1 MVDFIHNN
9 KELYGVEAIC
19 RILPIAPSTYYR
31 TLDLCENP
39 EHRAKRDLHDLHHAE
54 QIKRI
59 WKESSGRYGV
69 RKVWQKLKREGYIIA
84 RCTVARLMKK
94 LGIQGVWRGKNK
106 QTTRSRDDQKRA
118 DDLVKRNFTAD
129 HPDPCEAVLLRSVT
143 LRIFK
148 LIQAGSIPPLLLMCS
163 HEQLLDGKYLHG

>member
-54 QIKRI
+54 EIKRI

-148 LIQAGSIPPLLLMCS
+148 LIQAGSIPPLLLMCT
-163 HEQLLDGKYLHG
+163 HEQLLAGKYLHE

>member
-31 TLDLCENP
+31 TLDLCKNP

-54 QIKRI
+54 EIKRI

-94 LGIQGVWRGKNK
+94 LGIQGVLAR
-106 QTTRSRDDQKRA
+106 
-118 DDLVKRNFTAD
+118 
-129 HPDPCEAVLLRSVT
+129 
-143 LRIFK
+143 
-148 LIQAGSIPPLLLMCS
+148 
-163 HEQLLDGKYLHG
+163 

>member
-54 QIKRI
+54 EIKRI

-84 RCTVARLMKK
+84 RCTVARLMQK

-118 DDLVKRNFTAD
+118 DDLVKRNFNAD
-129 HPDPCEAVLLRSVT
+129 RPDPCEAVLLRSVT

>member
-9 KELYGVEAIC
+9 KDLYGVDAIC
-19 RILPIAPSTYYR
+19 RILPIAASTYYR

-69 RKVWQKLKREGYIIA
+69 RKVWQKLKREGYVIA

-118 DDLVKRNFTAD
+118 DDLVKRNFNAD
-129 HPDPCEAVLLRSVT
+129 HPAPCEAVLLRWVT

-163 HEQLLDGKYLHG
+163 REQLLDGKYQHV

>member
-9 KELYGVEAIC
+9 KDLYGVDAIC

-31 TLDLCENP
+31 TLDLADNP
-39 EHRAKRDLHDLHHAE
+39 EHRAKRDLHDEHHAE

-59 WKESSGRYGV
+59 WKESLGRYGV
-69 RKVWQKLKREGYIIA
+69 RKVWQKLKREGYVIA
-84 RCTVARLMKK
+84 RCTVARLMQK
-94 LGIQGVWRGKNK
+94 LDIQGVWRGKNK
-106 QTTRSRDDQKRA
+106 QTTRNRDDEKRA
-118 DDLVKRNFTAD
+118 DDLVKRIL
-129 HPDPCEAVLLRSVT
+129 VLIDLTNYGSVT

-148 LIQAGSIPPLLLMCS
+148 PILAGSTPHLLLLCS

>member
-54 QIKRI
+54 EIKRI

-69 RKVWQKLKREGYIIA
+69 RKVWQKLKREGYSSAPYACI
-84 RCTVARLMKK
+84 VLPS
-94 LGIQGVWRGKNK
+94 WRRWDWRPS
-106 QTTRSRDDQKRA
+106 TRPA
-118 DDLVKRNFTAD
+118 FGN
-129 HPDPCEAVLLRSVT
+129 
-143 LRIFK
+143 
-148 LIQAGSIPPLLLMCS
+148 
-163 HEQLLDGKYLHG
+163 

>member
-9 KELYGVEAIC
+9 KDLYGVDAIC
-19 RILPIAPSTYYR
+19 RILPIAASTYYR

-54 QIKRI
+54 EIKRI

-148 LIQAGSIPPLLLMCS
+148 HIQAGSIPPLLLMCS

>member
-9 KELYGVEAIC
+9 KDLYGVDAIC
-19 RILPIAPSTYYR
+19 RILPIAASTYYR

-54 QIKRI
+54 EIKRI

-84 RCTVARLMKK
+84 RCTVARLMQN

-129 HPDPCEAVLLRSVT
+129 QPCEAVLLRSVT

-163 HEQLLDGKYLHG
+163 HEQLLAGKYLHE

>member
-9 KELYGVEAIC
+9 KDLYGVDAIC
-19 RILPIAPSTYYR
+19 RILPIAASTYYR
-31 TLDLCENP
+31 TLDLTVNP

-54 QIKRI
+54 EIKRI

-69 RKVWQKLKREGYIIA
+69 RKVWQQLKREGYVIA
-84 RCTVARLMKK
+84 RCTVVCLMQK

-118 DDLVKRNFTAD
+118 DDLVRRNFSAD
-129 HPDPCEAVLLRSVT
+129 HPDPCEAVLLRSLT
-143 LRIFK
+143 SRIFK

-163 HEQLLDGKYLHG
+163 HEQLLGGKYLHE

>member
-9 KELYGVEAIC
+9 KDLYGVDAIC
-19 RILPIAPSTYYR
+19 RILPIAASTYYR
-31 TLDLCENP
+31 TLDLADNP
-39 EHRAKRDLHDLHHAE
+39 EHRAKRDLHDEHHAE

-69 RKVWQKLKREGYIIA
+69 RKVWQQLKREGYVIA
-84 RCTVARLMKK
+84 RCTVARLMQK

-118 DDLVKRNFTAD
+118 DDLVKRNFSAD
-129 HPDPCEAVLLRSVT
+129 RPDPCEAVLLRSVT

>member
-9 KELYGVEAIC
+9 KDRYGVDAIC
-19 RILPIAPSTYYR
+19 RILPIAASTYYR
-31 TLDLCENP
+31 TLDLADNP
-39 EHRAKRDLHDLHHAE
+39 EHRAKRDLHDEHHAE

-69 RKVWQKLKREGYIIA
+69 RKVWQKLKREGYVIA
-84 RCTVARLMKK
+84 RCTVARLMQK

-106 QTTRSRDDQKRA
+106 QTTRSREDQKRA
-118 DDLVKRNFTAD
+118 DDLVKRNFSAD
-129 HPDPCEAVLLRSVT
+129 HPDPCEAMLRSLT
-143 LRIFK
+143 SHIFK
-148 LIQAGSIPPLLLMCS
+148 QIQAGFILHLLLMSS

>member
-9 KELYGVEAIC
+9 KDRYGVDAIC
-19 RILPIAPSTYYR
+19 RILPIAASTYYR

-39 EHRAKRDLHDLHHAE
+39 EHRAKRDLHDEHHAE

-163 HEQLLDGKYLHG
+163 HEQLLDRKYLHG

>member
-9 KELYGVEAIC
+9 KDLYGVDAIC
-19 RILPIAPSTYYR
+19 RILPIAASTYYR
-31 TLDLCENP
+31 TLDLADNP
-39 EHRAKRDLHDLHHAE
+39 EHRAKRDLHDEHHAE

-69 RKVWQKLKREGYIIA
+69 RKVWQQLKREGYVIA
-84 RCTVARLMKK
+84 RCTVARLMQK

-106 QTTRSRDDQKRA
+106 QTTRNRDDQKRA
-118 DDLVKRNFTAD
+118 DDLVKRNFSAD
-129 HPDPCEAVLLRSVT
+129 RPDPCEAVLLRSVT

>member
-9 KELYGVEAIC
+9 KDLYGVDAIC
-19 RILPIAPSTYYR
+19 RILPIAASTYYR

-54 QIKRI
+54 EIKRI

-163 HEQLLDGKYLHG
+163 HEQLLAGKYLHE

>member
-9 KELYGVEAIC
+9 KDLYGVDAIC
-19 RILPIAPSTYYR
+19 RILPIAASTYYR
-31 TLDLCENP
+31 TLDLADNP
-39 EHRAKRDLHDLHHAE
+39 EHRAKRDLHDEHHAE

-59 WKESSGRYGV
+59 WKESLGRYGV
-69 RKVWQKLKREGYIIA
+69 RKVWQKLKREGYVIA
-84 RCTVARLMKK
+84 RCTVARLMQK

-106 QTTRSRDDQKRA
+106 QTTRNRDDQKRA
-118 DDLVKRNFTAD
+118 DDLVKRNFSAD
-129 HPDPCEAVLLRSVT
+129 RPDPCEAVLLRSVT